1 MFAAG
6 NLFRIVVVLPV
17 CILLAA
23 VPAVAQETS
32 IIPGSTLTGAN
43 VGVPTGDPD
52 RGLPATGGLDMAVE
66 TAVVFKNL
74 ELFSLPDIL
83 GRTYFLYL
91 AAPRLRYRAAD
102 DLFLEAGVLAGRN
115 LGDDAPLDIHR
126 PLLRLVHRAL
136 PGVQAI
142 AGTLYST
149 HWIHDAILDDV
160 QKFRTE
166 VEEGFQLRTDR
177 ARYQEDTWLNWR
189 VREGEV
195 RAEEFE
201 IASCQRLRLCRD
213 VLHLDGQFMWS
224 HAGGQISSSGEVKQN
239 LMYLAGASLG
249 TPGDPGREPLGGRLG
264 YNHLYSRDDSDTKPL
279 TTGGGK
285 ELWGRLDLQPRRGLL
300 VRLGGSR
307 WWGDGLESGRG
318 DPLYGLNDYSQ
329 LGVNLLLQPVG
340 TGLAVEAGF
349 VKQWT
354 DAHRNLTY
362 QLTMTWGRSFSL
374 GRPRLSAPPGT
385 AP

>member
-6 NLFRIVVVLPV
+6 NFPRIAAPLLVCALLSAGPV
-17 CILLAA
+17 A
-23 VPAVAQETS
+23 AQETS
-32 IIPGSTLTGAN
+32 IIPGSTLTGVN
-43 VGVPTGDPD
+43 TGVPTGDPD
-52 RGLPATGGLDMAVE
+52 HGLPATGGLDMAVE

-102 DLFLEAGVLAGRN
+102 DLFLEGGVLVGRN

-136 PGVQAI
+136 PGVQVI
-142 AGTLYST
+142 AGTLYPT
-149 HWIHDAILDDV
+149 HRIHDAILDDV

-177 ARYQEDTWLNWR
+177 VHYQEDTWLNWR

-201 IASCQRLRLCRD
+201 IASCHRLCLLADR
-213 VLHLDGQFMWS
+213 LHLEGQFMWS
-224 HAGGQISSSGEVKQN
+224 HAGGQVSSSGQVSQN

-249 TPGDPGREPLGGRLG
+249 TPCDSGKGLMGGRLG
-264 YNHLYSRDDSDTKPL
+264 YHHLYSRDDSDIKPL
-279 TTGGGK
+279 TTGGGQ
-285 ELWGRLDLQPRRGLL
+285 ELWGRLDLRPRRGMLM
-300 VRLGGSR
+300 RLGGAR

-318 DPLYGLNDYSQ
+318 DPLYGLDDYSQ
-329 LGVNLLLQPVG
+329 LGVNLFLQPVG
-340 TGLAVEAGF
+340 TGLAIEAGF

-362 QLTMTWGRSFSL
+362 QLTMTWGRVFSL
-374 GRPRLSAPPGT
+374 GRPRLSAHPGT